1 MKQFTYKQLGE
12 KIKEMYI
19 HQDEYR
25 LVRHL
30 QEFKDGEKY
39 LGDYL
44 TYLIFEQLQG
54 KSPRFYSI
62 VGPYDTISNKA
73 PQQALV
79 FEDGNL
85 LLNVDY
91 TRYADMRT
99 GVMDPVLLES
109 LGHTSLEG
117 TKILYLGTGK
127 VATESLKAL
136 KEYFPEVKSVDY
148 INKSGDPKSFG
159 EVAIQLGIILSKVSL
174 DEVSQYDFIF
184 CHTAA
189 SDPVLTKEYL
199 QKIKQGAVITTF
211 VGPETEVAD
220 EFFDTT
226 NATIFTD
233 WAESLTSGKDLRQ
246 ALEKGYLD
254 KDKIVFLK
262 DLFDGNRPTASQ
274 QKYVLY
280 RSTGT
285 PIQNLAVLKLLL

>member
-19 HQDEYR
+19 NQDKYR
-25 LVRHL
+25 LVRDL

-39 LGDYL
+39 LGDFL
-44 TYLIFEQLQG
+44 TYIIFEELG
-54 KSPRFYSI
+54 EKAPRFYSI
-62 VGPYDTISNKA
+62 SGPYDTISNKA

-85 LLNVDY
+85 LLNIDY
-91 TRYADMRT
+91 TTFADIRT
-99 GVMDPVLLES
+99 GVMDPILLES
-109 LGHTSLEG
+109 LGYTSIEG
-117 TKILYLGTGK
+117 KKILYLGTGK

-136 KEYFPEVKSVDY
+136 KEYFPEITSVDY
-148 INKSGDPKSFG
+148 INKSGEPKLFG
-159 EVAIQLGIILSKVSL
+159 EAAHLLGISLAKSSL
-174 DEVSQYDFIF
+174 DNISEYDFIF

-189 SDPVLTKEYL
+189 SQPVLTKQYL
-199 QKIKQGAVITTF
+199 ENIKKGAIITTF

-226 NATIFTD
+226 HAAIVTD

-254 KDKIVFLK
+254 KKQIIFLK
-262 DLFDGNRPTASQ
+262 DLFERNKQTDRSSHYT
-274 QKYVLY
+274 LY